1 MTDRRR
7 HVTTAARARGCFCP
21 LVRTGVLIL
30 FAAVGLSAP
39 ARTQDVTWEM
49 MPPVPPSGTFQ
60 QVHALGFLRG
70 EGAAAADPAADTLVV
85 FHEYA
90 VLLYNPSGAAGAA
103 GNNGS
108 LGPWHRLCASGLCI
122 GRAGLVTSSG
132 TILVGS
138 GAGATQLSRGTNRG
152 RTWLLNYDDI
162 GADPFFETTVPSA
175 AGPAGEP
182 AVIVGSGDGGETRR
196 STADGAPGTWT
207 RGGSGRGFPES
218 FGEVPASAALPG
230 GRVLIGVVGG
240 ISYSD
245 DGGLSYLPTST
256 VGSGR
261 YYIAWSFTFVP
272 DAGHPF
278 GGVVYA
284 GVQNIAAGGEGG
296 GAEVLRSDD
305 GGRTWTLAHAFT
317 AAEMEVP
324 VPAGTDMSD
333 VIVLATPDGAGGQ
346 ALWAGVS
353 QSTGSSNPPRG
364 GIMRSV
370 DGGATWQRAD
380 AGFRNAQGWGHQV
393 RQFALSR
400 TGVLY
405 AATFRGVW
413 RTTGAVVAGEASP
426 EAPVHLGVSVRPN
439 PAGGRVAVVLRLAE
453 ASTVRVVV
461 LDARGREVAVVVDGD
476 APGGALSFA
485 VDTSSWPTGVYIVR
499 ATTSGGR
506 GAQTSTA
513 RLVVAR

>member
-7 HVTTAARARGCFCP
+7 HVTTAARAGGHIRLLACVGALTAL
-21 LVRTGVLIL
+21 LVAPSPGVR
-30 FAAVGLSAP
+30 AQG
-39 ARTQDVTWEM
+39 VTWERL
-49 MPPVPPSGTFQ
+49 PVIADFPTDVDPIG
-60 QVHALGFLRG
+60 ALGFLRG
-70 EGAAAADPAADTLVV
+70 EGPAAADPAADTLVAVTQRGV
-85 FHEYA
+85 F
-90 VLLYNPSGAAGAA
+90 LYNPSGAAGAA
-103 GNNGS
+103 GANGDW
-108 LGPWHRLCASGLCI
+108 GAWHRLFAGAP
-122 GRAGLVTSSG
+122 RAGLVTSAG

-138 GAGATQLSRGTNRG
+138 GAGATQLARGTRRG
-152 RTWLLNYDDI
+152 RTWLVNYDDI

-218 FGEVPASAALPG
+218 LGEVPASAALPG
-230 GRVLIGVVGG
+230 GRVLIGVIGG

-261 YYIAWSFTFVP
+261 YYIVWSFTFVP

-305 GGRTWTLAHAFT
+305 GGRTWSLAHAFT

-324 VPAGTDMSD
+324 VPAGTDMTE
-333 VIVLATPDGAGGQ
+333 VVVLATPDGADGQ
-346 ALWAGVS
+346 ALWAGVA

-370 DGGATWQRAD
+370 DGGTTWVRAD
-380 AGFRNAQGWGHQV
+380 AGFRNASGWGHRV
-393 RQFALSR
+393 HQFALSR

-413 RTTGAVVAGEASP
+413 RTTGAVVGAESGPA
-426 EAPVHLGVSVRPN
+426 EAPGLGVAVRPN
-439 PAGGRVAVVLRLAE
+439 PASGRVTVVLTLAE
-453 ASTVRVVV
+453 ASAVRVVV
-461 LDARGREVAVVVDGD
+461 LDALGREVAVVVDGD
-476 APGGALSFA
+476 APAGARSFA
-485 VDTSSWPTGVYIVR
+485 VDTSSWPQGVYVVR
-499 ATTSGGR
+499 TTTSGDR
-506 GAQTSTA
+506 GTQTSTA